1 MAASEAI
8 VVRTGTA
15 NLASVLAALKRLGV
29 SPKVSGDDQEVG
41 WARFVVLPGVG
52 TLSAGMDE
60 LRRSRL
66 VNVIKERIDRGEPT
80 LAICLGLQMLC
91 RGSEESPDVL
101 GLGAIPGRAVRF
113 PKGLRVPQ
121 LGWNRIEPE
130 PGCRFLKPGYA
141 YFANSYRLRQKGDGW
156 AAAFSDYGG
165 PFVAAME
172 RGDVLACQFHPEL
185 SGEFGLDLM
194 RRWLSAGRR
203 RGGKGCS
210 P

>member
-1 MAASEAI
+1 MIASKVI

-15 NLASVLAALKRLGV
+15 NLASVLAALRRLGV
-29 SPKVSGDDQEVG
+29 SPKVSSYGQEVER
-41 WARFVVLPGVG
+41 AKFVVLPGVG

-60 LRRSRL
+60 LRRSGL
-66 VNVIKERIDRGEPT
+66 VNVIKGRIDRGEPT
-80 LAICLGLQMLC
+80 LAICLGMQMLC
-91 RGSEESPDVL
+91 QGSEESPDVL
-101 GLGAIPGRAVRF
+101 GLGAIPGRAARF

-141 YFANSYRLRQKGDGW
+141 FFANSYRLKRRSDGW

-172 RGDVLACQFHPEL
+172 QGDVLACQFHPEL
-185 SGEFGLDLM
+185 SGQFGLDLM
-194 RRWLSAGRR
+194 RRWLSGSCHQ
-203 RGGKGCS
+203 GGKGCS

>member
-1 MAASEAI
+1 MAASEVI

-15 NLASVLAALKRLGV
+15 NLASVLAALRRLGV
-29 SPKVSGDDQEVG
+29 SPKVSGDGQEVG
-41 WARFVVLPGVG
+41 RARFLVLPGVG

-60 LRRSRL
+60 LRGSQL
-66 VNVIKERIDRGEPT
+66 VDVIKGRIDRGEPT

-91 RGSEESPDVL
+91 QGSEESPDVL
-101 GLGAIPGRAVRF
+101 GLRAIPGCAARF

-130 PGCRFLKPGYA
+130 HGCRFLKPGYA

-194 RRWLSAGRR
+194 WRWLSAGRR
-203 RGGKGCS
+203 QGGKECS